1 MAGLRLAFAQI
12 VSQNETEGDDVD
24 RPLRAVER
32 TMNLLVELAVS
43 MQPLTLAEMSRRLG
57 LGKATVRRFLL
68 SLEGLGYVERD
79 ARGAYSAAA
88 ALGKLATRPAAA
100 VRPRVAAS
108 LRDLAVETGTAIS
121 LGVLRGH
128 EVLYLWREPP
138 GSAAGVALGEGAR
151 LPAHATAIGKVLLSQ
166 LLPANVEAIYSSA
179 PLEVFTPRTIASLQ
193 LLLGALQEIRRQ
205 GWALS
210 DGELEEGLTA
220 AAVPVYDREGSLC
233 WALNASSSGHR
244 LAPAAFAT
252 DVVPALLRAADRL
265 GAAQG

>member
-1 MAGLRLAFAQI
+1 MRLLSELGG
-12 VSQNETEGDDVD
+12 SQE
-24 RPLRAVER
+24 
-32 TMNLLVELAVS
+32 
-43 MQPLTLAEMSRRLG
+43 PLTLAELSRRLG

-68 SLEGLGYVERD
+68 SLEELGYVERD
-79 ARGAYSAAA
+79 ARGAYAAA
-88 ALGKLATRPAAA
+88 AAIGKLCGRPQS
-100 VRPRVAAS
+100 VVGPQVAQA
-108 LRDLAVETGTAIS
+108 LRDLAAETGTAIS
-121 LGVLRGH
+121 LGALQGR

-166 LLPANVEAIYSSA
+166 LAPTALMDMYGGVPPEA
-179 PLEVFTPRTIASLQ
+179 FTSRTIASLQ

-220 AAVPVYDREGSLC
+220 AAVPVYDRAGGLR

-252 DVVPALLRAADRL
+252 DVVPALLRAAGRL
-265 GAAQG
+265 EAMEG